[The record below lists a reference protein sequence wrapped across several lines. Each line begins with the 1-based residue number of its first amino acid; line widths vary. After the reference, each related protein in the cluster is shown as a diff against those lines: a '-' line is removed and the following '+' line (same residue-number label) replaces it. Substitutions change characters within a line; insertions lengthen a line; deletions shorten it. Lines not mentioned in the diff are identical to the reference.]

1 VTDHANGHV
10 PSAGGAAT
18 PRIAMI
24 TAGEMTEDP
33 RARRAAMEAQRL
45 GLPVEGLCVSRGP
58 GLGDVPV
65 VRVAPTR
72 FDRWLREHGVPRAAP
87 SSRAFREVRGIYR
100 LGRHALVTARLTRAS
115 RTMTRC
121 DVVHANDFDT
131 LPAGALL
138 ARRWH
143 ARLVYDSHEIYTR
156 QEPDPPRVYCAVVRR
171 LEGALA
177 RRSEAV
183 ITVSEAFG
191 AEITHELQLNRPP
204 HLVLNC
210 PAVVPDIPSASSVD
224 VVRAIYQSAT
234 GPGRMPED
242 AVDAAA
248 HIGGAHLTLRILGT
262 DLGALRRLV
271 AAHGLDEK
279 VSVVEPV
286 PANSLVEGLA
296 GFQIGVMINRPISR
310 NDELT
315 LPNKL
320 FEYMMAG
327 LAVVAPDLPSVG
339 TFVERE
345 GVGITYRAGDAA
357 ALGAAIRRLAEDP
370 ALLAACSDRARRLAL
385 ESYNAEAQGPVLA
398 RAWGLAA

>member
-1 VTDHANGHV
+1 
-10 PSAGGAAT
+10 
-18 PRIAMI
+18 MI
-24 TAGEMTEDP
+24 TAGELTEDP
-33 RARRAAMEAQRL
+33 RARRAAMEAERL
-45 GLPVEGLCVSRGP
+45 GLSVEGLCVSRGP
-58 GLGDVPV
+58 GLGGVRV
-65 VRVAPTR
+65 VRVSPTR
-72 FDRWLREHGVPRAAP
+72 LDRWLRKHGVPRAAP
-87 SSRAFREVRGIYR
+87 ASRAFRELRGIYR

-115 RTMTRC
+115 RTMPPC
-121 DVVHANDFDT
+121 HVVHANDFDT

-138 ARRWH
+138 AHRWQ

-156 QEPDPPRVYCAVVRR
+156 QEPDPPRFYCAVVRR

-191 AEITHELQLNRPP
+191 SEITHALHLNRQP

-210 PAVVPDIPSASSVD
+210 PAVVAELPIPAAD
-224 VVRAIYQSAT
+224 KVVRAIYQSAT

-248 HIGGAHLTLRILGT
+248 HIGAVHLTLRIVGT
-262 DLGALRRLV
+262 DLDALRRLV
-271 AAHGLDEK
+271 AARGLGEK

-286 PANSLVEGLA
+286 PANSVIEGLA
-296 GFQIGVMINRPISR
+296 GFQIGVMINRAISR

-327 LAVVAPDLPSVG
+327 LAVVAPDLPSAG
-339 TFVERE
+339 AFVERE
-345 GVGITYRAGDAA
+345 GVGVTYRAGDTAS
-357 ALGAAIRRLAEDP
+357 LGAAIRQLAEDP
-370 ALLAACSDRARRLAL
+370 ALLAACRERARRLAV
-385 ESYNAEAQGPVLA
+385 ESYNAEAQGPALA